1 MKLTALAA
9 ITVLS
14 SVVAAAADSATPPQ
28 TAHLTFRGPDGN
40 PLYSM
45 SVLADGAVRATSD
58 DGASAVSAIDAPDY
72 NAAVLCD
79 LDFALPPGA
88 PGPPEHEF
96 AVGADGHTGQVRIT
110 PPTPIRAVRCLG
122 ECVETLGTCN
132 GASGQPPR
140 LCCNGYCAAN
150 LCRPWDGV

>member
-1 MKLTALAA
+1 MKLTALA
-9 ITVLS
+9 TVTILPS
-14 SVVAAAADSATPPQ
+14 IVVAGAADAPPQ
-28 TAHLTFRGPDGN
+28 TAHLLFRGPDAK

-58 DGASAVSAIDAPDY
+58 TDSAVSLIDAPDY

-88 PGPPEHEF
+88 RQPEHEF
-96 AVGADGHTGQVRIT
+96 TVGADGHTGQVQIT
-110 PPTPIRAVRCLG
+110 PPTPVRGIRCQG
-122 ECVETLGTCN
+122 SCVETLGTCN
-132 GASGQPPR
+132 GASGQAPK